1 MQTLCAQGESDV
13 NRSTRRASFSLPLFA
28 ALMAVISLFAFC
40 VPAHAIGLSGQG
52 TDDSELS
59 PCEQALTLATRHT
72 RQYQEGLPSSI
83 RLLAASA
90 AQHDWRNVAA
100 DCQQRFAEGTVR
112 SALAAHTATS
122 LASKLHIKDISKV
135 TDSPAAQ
142 VSSGTTLSIDANAAA
157 TLSLAEDRAGFGY
170 EILAA
175 RNDAD
180 ATLYQL
186 SNQRKTNAQIL
197 ATAVKHEKDPRQKI
211 YSIKSVV
218 NNPATSTDPDTGLT
232 AATTAVIEMNCAVEQ
247 LNAMAAVDAADGD
260 DDAASSTSSAN
271 SNSSTA
277 GSSTSDSSDGG
288 SSADASGTDSSAVS
302 STATGSSAINA
313 KERASLTTVS
323 SLISAHILQAIDL
336 GYPALESALL
346 K

>member
-13 NRSTRRASFSLPLFA
+13 NRSTRRASFPLPLFA

-72 RQYQEGLPSSI
+72 RQYQEGMPSSI
-83 RLLAASA
+83 RLLSAAA

-100 DCQQRFAEGTVR
+100 DCPQRFAEGTVR
-112 SALAAHTATS
+112 SAMATHAATT
-122 LASKLHIKDISKV
+122 LASQLHIKDVSKV
-135 TDSPAAQ
+135 MDSPAAQ
-142 VSSGTTLSIDANAAA
+142 VASGTTLSIDTDAAA

-175 RNDAD
+175 RNNAD

-232 AATTAVIEMNCAVEQ
+232 AATSAVIEMNCAVEQ

-260 DDAASSTSSAN
+260 DDASSS
-271 SNSSTA
+271 SNSSTTDSA
-277 GSSTSDSSDGG
+277 GS
-288 SSADASGTDSSAVS
+288 SSADASGTGSSAAS
-302 STATGSSAINA
+302 STTAGSSAISA